1 MGSGATHIEF
11 SCDKPAAFVL
21 ADQRGRVTL
30 HVTRDLKRCRKNV
43 VNCENKSEEK
53 RENRGAGREP
63 RGEKMAFLSGFK
75 QNLRENH
82 NVAHTDRTVSMSSD
96 READNYKAA

>member
-1 MGSGATHIEF
+1 MHARACWT
-11 SCDKPAAFVL
+11 P
-21 ADQRGRVTL
+21 
-30 HVTRDLKRCRKNV
+30 DLKRCRENV